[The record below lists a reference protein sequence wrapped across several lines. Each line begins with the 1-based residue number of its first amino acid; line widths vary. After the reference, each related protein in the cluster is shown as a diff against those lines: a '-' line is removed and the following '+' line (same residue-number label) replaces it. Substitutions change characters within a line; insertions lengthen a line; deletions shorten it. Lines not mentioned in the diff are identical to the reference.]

1 MAPTTNRS
9 SSSMSI
15 ASSPRSHY
23 RSRTRRAS
31 ANVAGSQR
39 PLSDVRKQLQRLA
52 RLESGKHWIVS
63 CYTKLEPRDRARG
76 KFLIKLKN
84 RIREVT
90 ETLPAEGLSRGEM
103 EEVTGDLHR
112 IQDLL
117 RQPDALPSTQ
127 GLAIFACRPLG
138 LFEVIPLPRVYR
150 SRLLVARTPLVRELA
165 AVEDEVGR
173 LIAALVDKGGAT
185 LYELTAFEARLVD
198 TIPAATSRG
207 RRYHP
212 DRHGAPGVGEHRY
225 HNRLRHEREQLL
237 ADVAQRIFDLDRKE
251 PVRGL
256 VLGSVGNEAESL
268 RMFLHP
274 YIAGKVMGSIRA
286 NRRDLSLSAV
296 HAIVLDAREAYE
308 RKLERHQVAEMLLG
322 QGSGWAVN
330 GIAPTL
336 DALSRGQVRTLLVR
350 ADANVPGFR
359 CAATGRLT
367 LNARECRGLGNAVPV
382 PDVIDDAI
390 EEALRQRLDLDV
402 VFEPDA
408 AETINGM
415 AALLRFR

>member
-1 MAPTTNRS
+1 MAPTTNRYS
-9 SSSMSI
+9 FDMAI
-15 ASSPRSHY
+15 VPSSPRS
-23 RSRTRRAS
+23 RPGPRDRA
-31 ANVAGSQR
+31 NGPR
-39 PLSDVRKQLQRLA
+39 PPSEIRKQLQRLV
-52 RLESGKHWIVS
+52 RLQAGKHWIVS
-63 CYTKLEPRDRARG
+63 CYLKLEPRDRTRG

-84 RIREVT
+84 RIRDVT
-90 ETLPAEGLSRGEM
+90 EALPAEGLTRSEM
-103 EEVTGDLHR
+103 EEVTTDLHR
-112 IQDLL
+112 LQEML
-117 RQPDALPSTQ
+117 RRPDGLPSTQ
-127 GLAIFACRPLG
+127 GLAIFASRPLG
-138 LFEVIPLPRVYR
+138 LYEVIPLPRVYR

-173 LIAALVDKGGAT
+173 LIAALVDKSGAT
-185 LYELTAFEARLVD
+185 LYEVTAFEAHEVEHF
-198 TIPAATSRG
+198 PAATARG
-207 RRYHP
+207 HRYHF
-212 DRHGAPGVGEHRY
+212 DRHGAPGAGEYRY
-225 HNRLRHEREQLL
+225 HTRLRHDRELL
-237 ADVAQRIFDLDRKE
+237 FAEVADRIFDLDRRE

-274 YIAGKVMGSIRA
+274 YLAGKVMGTVRA
-286 NRRDLSLSAV
+286 NRKGTTLSAL
-296 HAIVLDAREAYE
+296 HALVLDTREAFE
-308 RKLERHQVAEMLLG
+308 QKLERHQVAEMLLG

-336 DALSRGQVRTLLVR
+336 DALSKGQVRTLLVR
-350 ADANVPGFR
+350 ADASVPGFR

-367 LNARECRGLGNAVPV
+367 LSARDCRGLGNAVPV